1 MDEVIEEIHQGEDLN
16 KMTTL
21 NYDAQKAKFDEEIVY
36 ESVAHAQI
44 CKLYEEITQSAATR
58 MQKGQFLINR
68 QYLFAN
74 TNLKAD
80 QIENLT
86 LSIAQIGTLS

>member
-1 MDEVIEEIHQGEDLN
+1 MIALS
-16 KMTTL
+16 
-21 NYDAQKAKFDEEIVY
+21 YDAQKAKFDEKIVN
-36 ESVAHAQI
+36 ESVARAQI

-58 MQKGQFLINR
+58 MQKGQFLMNR

-86 LSIAQIGTLS
+86 LSIAEIGTLS